1 MNLFKNTL
9 NKNNFVLDDL
19 LLQNIK
25 ETESRLLSSDIQ
37 ADLVSSVSQY
47 LKANHKEPQ
56 TVYRLQ
62 HQKIDNAEEL
72 IVSLL
77 PILDSLENLVSL
89 SSQFAD
95 NEILKNWMTSIEG
108 IYKRMKKILSK
119 EGLQTIDSIGTLVDF
134 SLHEVVEYRHTPD
147 GISNLIIEEKQK
159 GYMYKGKL
167 IREAKV
173 VVANA
178 DGGI

>member
-1 MNLFKNTL
+1 MNLIKNKL
-9 NKNNFVLDDL
+9 DKNDFVLDDL

-25 ETESRLLSSDIQ
+25 EADGKYSSSEK
-37 ADLVSSVSQY
+37 ACDLATIVSQY

-62 HQKIDNAEEL
+62 HQKIDSSEEL

-77 PILDSLENLVSL
+77 PILDSFENLIIL

-95 NEILKNWMTSIEG
+95 NDVLRNWMTSMEG
-108 IYKRMKKILSK
+108 IYKKMKKILSK
-119 EGLQTIDSIGTLVDF
+119 EGLQAIDSVGTLVDF

-159 GYMYKGKL
+159 GYTYKGKL

-178 DGGI
+178 DGGK